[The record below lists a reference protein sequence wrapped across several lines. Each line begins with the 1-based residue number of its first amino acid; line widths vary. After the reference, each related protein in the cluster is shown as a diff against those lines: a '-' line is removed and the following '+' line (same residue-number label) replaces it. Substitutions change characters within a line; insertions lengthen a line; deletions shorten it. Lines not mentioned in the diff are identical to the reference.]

1 MFVLKFIFFVLIFSF
16 CLACTQ
22 RKESHVPI
30 AFKEAEAM
38 VMPVSIICDTTVY
51 EMKIVPDTFSVS
63 SDRIP
68 VVLINHLEEDAFY
81 GDDISREYYNESL
94 GKWENAYIP
103 SNLISIYMLWRLPA
117 QSDKTV
123 SFSIYDHRP
132 RKYRFKVTILKPWPL
147 MVMGEYVLSET
158 SKNVLTL
165 DQE

>member
-1 MFVLKFIFFVLIFSF
+1 MSVLKFIFFGLTFSF

-30 AFKEAEAM
+30 AFKEAEAI
-38 VMPVSIICDTTVY
+38 VMPVSIICDTAVY

-63 SDRIP
+63 SERIP

-81 GDDISREYYNESL
+81 GDDISREYYNDSM

-103 SNLISIYMLWRLPA
+103 SNFISTDMLWRLPA
-117 QSDKTV
+117 QSERKA
-123 SFSIYDHRP
+123 SFSIFDHRP
-132 RKYRFKVTILKPWPL
+132 GKYRFKVTILKPRQL

-158 SKNVLTL
+158 SENVLTL
-165 DQE
+165 NQE